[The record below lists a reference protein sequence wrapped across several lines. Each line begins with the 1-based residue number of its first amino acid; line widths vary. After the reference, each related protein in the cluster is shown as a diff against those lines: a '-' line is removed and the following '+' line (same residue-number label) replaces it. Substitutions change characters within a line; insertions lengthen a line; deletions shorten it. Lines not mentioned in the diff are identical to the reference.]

1 MAFPVQAVLPK
12 DKNAAQEVK
21 PVINEPLLMT
31 LLSSKAE
38 WDFDHSSDFFCTLSA
53 LNTRNEFDLNF
64 YCTGHAVAV
73 FCDKK
78 NYVVV
83 LLSKPA
89 PGKPAT
95 ETRKIILFDEH
106 GKFLD
111 SLSCSISSRYGTL
124 LTGYPKRDEDDGAQF
139 VIRFVTNLKSKWH
152 NWHTITHGENK
163 YTFEAAEKHEPIDW
177 VNRGLVRVAIKNG
190 KFRILFPEVN
200 EPENKE
206 PKK

>member
-1 MAFPVQAVLPK
+1 MRSTTFLLCCSLLFLASLLIVITENAMAFPVQAVLPK

-78 NYVVV
+78 TT
-83 LLSKPA
+83 L
-89 PGKPAT
+89 
-95 ETRKIILFDEH
+95 
-106 GKFLD
+106 
-111 SLSCSISSRYGTL
+111 LSCSASQHQESQQLKPGKLFY
-124 LTGYPKRDEDDGAQF
+124 LTSMENF
-139 VIRFVTNLKSKWH
+139 LIR
-152 NWHTITHGENK
+152 
-163 YTFEAAEKHEPIDW
+163 
-177 VNRGLVRVAIKNG
+177 
-190 KFRILFPEVN
+190 
-200 EPENKE
+200 
-206 PKK
+206 